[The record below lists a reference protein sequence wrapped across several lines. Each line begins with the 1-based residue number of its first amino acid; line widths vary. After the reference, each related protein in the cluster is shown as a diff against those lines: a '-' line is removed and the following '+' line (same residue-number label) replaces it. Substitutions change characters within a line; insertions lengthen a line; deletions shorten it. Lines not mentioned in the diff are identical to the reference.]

1 MVPSL
6 FKKIL
11 KTLGRTFNC
20 QNSKVEYEP
29 TGDEKW
35 LKNVPKCHIFFGSY
49 RATEYKSLPLLQH
62 KKLEISRSIL

>member
-6 FKKIL
+6 LQKIL
-11 KTLGRTFNC
+11 KTLGRIFNC

-49 RATEYKSLPLLQH
+49 RVTDY
-62 KKLEISRSIL
+62 